1 MYMAIDWTEIYKK
14 YKGLWVAL
22 KDDQVTVVGSGKT
35 FKEARDKARSNGYPD
50 GILFRVPSKNVFF
63 IGSPQLVIE

>member
-1 MYMAIDWTEIYKK
+1 MAIDWTKIYEK

-35 FKEARDKARSNGYPD
+35 LRDALEQAKGKGYQKP
-50 GILFRVPSKNVFF
+50 IMHRVPTKIIPY
-63 IGSPQLVIE
+63 IGGFTV